1 MDQTVLLVVLF
12 IVAYLLGSI
21 PTAYLVGLLRGID
34 IFKVGSGNMG
44 ATNIVRATG
53 KMGWGALVWFFDS
66 AKSVIAVLIGQRVM
80 PDSLALATVITS
92 IGVMVGHNWSIF
104 VMIITGKLRGG
115 KGAAAAFGTLLTVVP
130 VQVIAGMLALFLVI
144 LARTRFVSLGVLMM
158 FGLAVVWIAVLIL
171 QQLIQVEYIVYILAV
186 YALLLLRFRENIE
199 RLLAGTERRIGESSG
214 L

>member
-1 MDQTVLLVVLF
+1 
-12 IVAYLLGSI
+12 
-21 PTAYLVGLLRGID
+21 
-34 IFKVGSGNMG
+34 
-44 ATNIVRATG
+44 
-53 KMGWGALVWFFDS
+53 
-66 AKSVIAVLIGQRVM
+66 
-80 PDSLALATVITS
+80 
-92 IGVMVGHNWSIF
+92 VMVGHNWSIF

>member
-80 PDSLALATVITS
+80 PDSLALATVVTS